1 MSFLSS
7 ARRLGYLFTDFHDHE
22 NVDTLGRNCWRKFSG
37 RRRVSERK
45 FADGTVAH

>member
-22 NVDTLGRNCWRKFSG
+22 NVGHARSKLLENFRGGEESAKG
-37 RRRVSERK
+37 K

>member
-22 NVDTLGRNCWRKFSG
+22 KVDTLGRNCWRKFLG
-37 RRRVSERK
+37 ERRVSERK